1 MVQRI
6 EGEKVI
12 CLKQTLKH
20 IKSGKGKCLY
30 IAKDAEE
37 KLTNPVIELAKEKS
51 IQIIYVDTMKE
62 LGKLCGIDVGAS
74 VALILH

>member
-1 MVQRI
+1 MVRRI

-12 CLKQTLKH
+12 GLKQTLKH

-37 KLTNPVIELAKEKS
+37 KLTSPVIELAKEKS
-51 IQIIYVDTMKE
+51 IQIVYVETMKE
-62 LGKLCGIDVGAS
+62 LGVLCGIDVGAS